1 MFPSLR
7 LLLFGSI
14 VWCFSGLPLRAEEKP
29 LDAVSG
35 LMAGMKGS
43 YETLESEIVKV
54 YQADHNGAK
63 FRAYIVKWK
72 DQEVVVSDPL
82 SSTDKNVGDKIT
94 FIAQTI
100 EMPFGEK
107 KVSMIQFMIVDCGAL
122 LKGAKDE

>member
-1 MFPSLR
+1 MVSPLR
-7 LLLFGSI
+7 ILLLAS
-14 VWCFSGLPLRAEEKP
+14 VVCCLPVRHLRAEEKP
-29 LDAVSG
+29 LDALPG
-35 LMAGMKGS
+35 LLAGMKGS
-43 YETLESEIVKV
+43 YETLDSEVLRV
-54 YQADHNGAK
+54 YRADHDGAR

-100 EMPFGEK
+100 EMPVGEK

-122 LKGAKDE
+122 LKGAKEE